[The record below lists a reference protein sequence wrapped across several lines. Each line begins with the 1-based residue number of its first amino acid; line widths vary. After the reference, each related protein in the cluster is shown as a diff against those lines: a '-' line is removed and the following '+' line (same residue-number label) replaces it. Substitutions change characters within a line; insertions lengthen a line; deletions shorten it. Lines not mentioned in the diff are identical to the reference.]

1 MSRCFFSGM
10 AFARLKTAIVY
21 RDEGPSFARLQTMAL
36 DEHRLGE
43 LPEALRPA
51 VARWFDRLEEAHG
64 TIDLAAGVED
74 QLLRVVA
81 VSEFASNA
89 MLRDWAYWQ
98 DRLEQLASPPDRDAL
113 KKFADDLATSEA
125 GLNEVKSQLRRF
137 RNRYMVHVLW
147 REVAGTAELTETL
160 GMLSALADQLL
171 CAAARYTEKQLEDR
185 YGRFR
190 DREGEIVPLVV
201 LAMGKL
207 GGGELNF
214 SSDIDIVFLYP
225 ADGESDGPRTLS
237 GQQYFTR
244 LSQSMVALL
253 DERTA
258 DGFVFRVDTRL
269 RPFGDSGPPV
279 TSFAALES
287 YLLQHGRDWER
298 YAYIKARIVGQPPS
312 PAVAN
317 DLFDN
322 LIVPFVYRRYLD
334 YGVFE
339 SLREMYALIAAEVKR
354 RDLADNVK
362 LGPGGIR
369 EIEFIV
375 QSMQLVRGGN
385 REELREP
392 SLLRVL
398 PALEGGRG
406 LERAAVT
413 RLRDAY
419 VFLRRL
425 ENFIQAMRDQQVH
438 DLPRDAADRERLCV
452 AMGQTDWD
460 SLARTLDLHRRN
472 VTREFEAIAFRGGE
486 ADAES
491 ELEHRFAAL
500 WKSGASAEEW
510 ASEFSGHEDA
520 FALAEIVADFRN
532 APSTLKIDAIAQER
546 LQRFVPRLLALV
558 VQCNEPRL
566 ALERTLSVV
575 NRILRR
581 SAYVSLL
588 NENLVAARRLVRLCE
603 SSSYV
608 AAQIA
613 RYPALLDEL
622 LEPRVET
629 ERIEKAEFEAELESR
644 VAHLQ
649 DADTEARMEALV
661 QLQRANL
668 FRIAV
673 ADFSGALP
681 IMKVSDSLTFLA
693 EAVLDY
699 SLESAWLDLTLKHGA
714 PYYEIDGER
723 HAAGFGIIAYGKLGG
738 LELSYGSD
746 LDLVFLHDSK
756 GGRQMTNGEKPLD
769 NAMFF
774 GRLVRR
780 LVHFLTT
787 QTSSGVMYEIDT
799 RLRPEGR
806 KGVLVTSIDAFERY
820 QEENA
825 WTWEHQ
831 ALLRAR
837 PVAGSA
843 AVAQDFGRIRA
854 QTLMSR
860 VRLDTL
866 REEVVSMRA
875 RMRRE
880 LDRSEAGRFDLKHGR
895 GGIGDIEFV
904 VQYLVLLNARNFP
917 AVIRFSDNIRQIA
930 ALAAV
935 GRLDVQTAARL
946 QDAYREFRRRL
957 HHLTLNDRPPFVGD
971 DELLAERDLVAAVWE
986 LHLGGQVS

>member
-1 MSRCFFSGM
+1 M
-10 AFARLKTAIVY
+10 AI
-21 RDEGPSFARLQTMAL
+21 DE
-36 DEHRLGE
+36 DRLGR
-43 LPEALRPA
+43 LPETLRPA
-51 VARWFDRLEEAHG
+51 VRHWFERLEEMHG
-64 TIDLAAGVED
+64 AQALAAGVVD
-74 QLLRVVA
+74 QLSRVIA
-81 VSEFASNA
+81 ISEFAGKV
-89 MLRDWAYWQ
+89 LLTDWAWWSG
-98 DRLEQLASPPDRDAL
+98 RLAQLSLPADPRELQA
-113 KKFADDLATSEA
+113 FADDQSLYEA
-125 GLNEVKSQLRRF
+125 GIDEVKSRLRRF
-137 RNRYMVHVLW
+137 RHRYLLRVLW
-147 REVAGTAELTETL
+147 RETAGTVALGETLAALSELADTMLAVAGRYAERQL
-160 GMLSALADQLL
+160 GER
-171 CAAARYTEKQLEDR
+171 C
-185 YGRFR
+185 GRLR
-190 DREGEIVPLVV
+190 DHDGTPVPLVV

-225 ADGESDGPRTLS
+225 ADGESDGPRKLS

-244 LSQSMVALL
+244 LSQTIVALL

-298 YAYIKARIVGQPPS
+298 YAYIKARIVGQPP
-312 PAVAN
+312 PPGVA
-317 DLFDN
+317 DELFEH
-322 LIVPFVYRRYLD
+322 LVGPFVYRRYLD

-339 SLREMYALIAAEVKR
+339 SLREMHALIAAEVKR
-354 RDLADNVK
+354 RDLAENVK

-385 REELREP
+385 RKELRQP
-392 SLLRVL
+392 SLLHVM
-398 PALEGGRG
+398 PELEGGRG
-406 LERAAVT
+406 LEHDAIE

-438 DLPRDAADRERLCV
+438 DLPLDQPDRDRLCV
-452 AMGQTDWD
+452 AMGYPDWA
-460 SLARTLDLHRRN
+460 SLERDLDGHRRN
-472 VTREFEAIAFRGGE
+472 VTREFEAIAFRDSDTDADDELEQRFEALWNSGAG
-486 ADAES
+486 ADAWVEVFAGQRQAA
-491 ELEHRFAAL
+491 ELAASL
-500 WKSGASAEEW
+500 A
-510 ASEFSGHEDA
+510 A
-520 FALAEIVADFRN
+520 FQHD
-532 APSTLKIDAIAQER
+532 PSTLKIDAIARDR
-546 LQRFVPRLLALV
+546 LQRFMPRLLALV
-558 VQCNEPRL
+558 VQCDDPLL
-566 ALERTLSVV
+566 ALDRTLSVM

-588 NENLVAARRLVRLCE
+588 NENLLAARRLVRLCE
-603 SSSYV
+603 SSAYI

-613 RYPALLDEL
+613 RYPVLLDEL

-629 ERIEKAEFEAELESR
+629 ERIEKTEFEAEIASR
-644 VAHLQ
+644 FAHLQ
-649 DADTEARMEALV
+649 ASDSEARMETLA
-661 QLQRANL
+661 QFQRASL

-673 ADFSGALP
+673 ADFSGSLP

-693 EAVLDY
+693 EAVVDY
-699 SLESAWLDLTLKHGA
+699 ALESAWLDLTSRHGV
-714 PYYEIDGER
+714 PYYEVDGER
-723 HAAGFGIIAYGKLGG
+723 CAAGFGVIGYGKLGG

-746 LDLVFLHDSK
+746 LDLVFLHDSR
-756 GGRQMTNGEKPLD
+756 GGRQVTDGDKPLD

-787 QTSSGVMYEIDT
+787 QTSSGAMYEIDT

-806 KGVLVTSIDAFERY
+806 KGILVTSTDAFERY
-820 QEENA
+820 QEQNA

-843 AVAQDFGRIRA
+843 AVASDFERIRA

-866 REEVVSMRA
+866 RDDVVSMRT
-875 RMRRE
+875 RMRKE
-880 LDRSEAGRFDLKHGR
+880 LDRSEAGRFDLKNGR
-895 GGIGDIEFV
+895 GGIGDIEFL
-904 VQYLVLLNARNFP
+904 VQYLVLRYAGSYP
-917 AVIRFSDNIRQIA
+917 AVIRYSDNIRQIA
-930 ALAAV
+930 ALASV
-935 GRLDVQTAARL
+935 GLLDVQTAARL
-946 QDAYREFRRRL
+946 QRAYREFRRRM
-957 HHLTLNDRPPFVGD
+957 HHLTLNDLPPIVD
-971 DELLAERDLVAAVWE
+971 DSELRAEREFVADVWDRR
-986 LHLGGQVS
+986 LGVQPS

>member
-1 MSRCFFSGM
+1 MTIDENRL
-10 AFARLKTAIVY
+10 ARLPETLRSAAI
-21 RDEGPSFARLQTMAL
+21 LW
-36 DEHRLGE
+36 
-43 LPEALRPA
+43 LR
-51 VARWFDRLEEAHG
+51 RLEEMQG
-64 TIDLAAGVED
+64 SAGLPADVEH

-81 VSEFASNA
+81 VSEFAGNA
-89 MLRDWAYWQ
+89 LLRDWDYWHG
-98 DRLEQLASPPDRDAL
+98 RLARLASPPDPRELRA
-113 KKFADDLATSEA
+113 FADETGRSDVSID
-125 GLNEVKSQLRRF
+125 EVKARLRRF
-137 RNRYMVHVLW
+137 RRRYMLGLLW
-147 REVAGTAELTETL
+147 REVAGTATLAETL
-160 GMLSALADQLL
+160 EALSELADQML
-171 CAAARYTEKQLEDR
+171 AAAGRYADSQLERR

-190 DREGEIVPLVV
+190 DPDGALIPLVV

-225 ADGESDGPRTLS
+225 TDGESGGPRKLG

-244 LSQSMVALL
+244 LSQMIVALL

-298 YAYIKARIVGQPPS
+298 YAYIKARIVGLPP
-312 PAVAN
+312 PPEVAAE
-317 DLFDN
+317 LFGQ
-322 LIVPFVYRRYLD
+322 LIDPFVYRRYLD

-339 SLREMYALIAAEVKR
+339 SLREMYTMIAAEVKR
-354 RDLADNVK
+354 RDLADNIK

-375 QSMQLVRGGN
+375 QSMQLVRGGD
-385 REELREP
+385 REELRQS

-398 PALEGGRG
+398 PELAGARG
-406 LERAAVT
+406 LEDAAVD

-425 ENFIQAMRDQQVH
+425 ENFIQAIRDQQVH
-438 DLPRDAADRERLCV
+438 DLPRDRADRDRLCL
-452 AMGQTDWD
+452 AMGYRNWAALVQDID
-460 SLARTLDLHRRN
+460 AHRRN
-472 VTREFEAIAFRGGE
+472 VTQEFEAIAFRGGE
-486 ADAES
+486 TDTDG
-491 ELEHRFAAL
+491 ELERRFEAL
-500 WKSGASAEEW
+500 WKGSTSAQEW
-510 ASEFSGHEDA
+510 AQEFSAQKQATE
-520 FALAEIVADFRN
+520 LADSLVSFQH
-532 APSTLKIDAIAQER
+532 APSTVKIDSIARER
-546 LQRFVPRLLALV
+546 LQRFMPRLLALV
-558 VQCNEPRL
+558 VQCDEPLL
-566 ALERTLSVV
+566 ALDRTLSVI

-588 NENLVAARRLVRLCE
+588 NENLLAARRLVRLCE
-603 SSSYV
+603 SSSYI

-613 RYPALLDEL
+613 RFPVLLDEL

-629 ERIEKAEFEAELESR
+629 ERIDKAEFEAEIAGRFEHLRES
-644 VAHLQ
+644 
-649 DADTEARMEALV
+649 DSEARMETLA
-661 QLQRANL
+661 QFQRASM

-673 ADFSGALP
+673 ADFSGAMP

-699 SLESAWLDLTLKHGA
+699 ALESAWLDLISRHGA
-714 PYYEIDGER
+714 PHYEVDGRR
-723 HAAGFGIIAYGKLGG
+723 HAAGFGVIGYGKLGG

-746 LDLVFLHDSK
+746 LDLVFLHDSR
-756 GGRQMTNGEKPLD
+756 GDRQVTDGEKPLD
-769 NAMFF
+769 NTVFF

-787 QTSSGVMYEIDT
+787 QTSSGAMYEIDT

-806 KGVLVTSIDAFERY
+806 KGILVTSTDAFERY

-843 AVAQDFGRIRA
+843 TVAGDFERTRA
-854 QTLMSR
+854 QTLMYR
-860 VRLDTL
+860 VRLDSL
-866 REEVVSMRA
+866 RDDVVSMRA
-875 RMRRE
+875 RMRKE
-880 LDRSEAGRFDLKHGR
+880 LDRSASGCFDLKNGL
-895 GGIGDIEFV
+895 GGIGDIEFI
-904 VQYLVLLNARNFP
+904 VQYLVLQHAARYP
-917 AVIRFSDNIRQIA
+917 AVICYSDNIRQIA
-930 ALAAV
+930 ALASV
-935 GRLDVQTAARL
+935 GLLDVQTAARL
-946 QDAYREFRRRL
+946 QSAYREFRRCL
-957 HHLTLNDRPPFVGD
+957 HHLTLNDLPPMVD
-971 DELLAERDLVAAVWE
+971 DGELAEEREFVSSVWE
-986 LHLGGQVS
+986 RHLGTQRS

>member
-1 MSRCFFSGM
+1 M
-10 AFARLKTAIVY
+10 AISEDRL
-21 RDEGPSFARLQTMAL
+21 RQ
-36 DEHRLGE
+36 
-43 LPEALRPA
+43 LPVTLRPA
-51 VARWFDRLEEAHG
+51 VSRWFDRLEEAHG
-64 TIDLAAGVED
+64 SVALAPEVGD

-81 VSEFASNA
+81 ASEFAA
-89 MLRDWAYWQ
+89 RVLLRDWDYW
-98 DRLEQLASPPDRDAL
+98 RSNLPELSSPVDSHELVA
-113 KKFADDLATSEA
+113 FADGVVTSGAVVE
-125 GLNEVKSQLRRF
+125 EVKSRLRRF
-137 RNRYMVHVLW
+137 RDRYMLGIVW
-147 REVAGTAELTETL
+147 REVAGTAALTETL
-160 GMLSALADQLL
+160 GSLSALSDQML
-171 CAAARYTEKQLEDR
+171 AAAGRYAELQLEER

-190 DREGEIVPLVV
+190 DRNGAPVPLVV

-225 ADGESDGPRTLS
+225 ADGESDGPRKLS

-244 LSQSMVALL
+244 LSQSIVALL

-298 YAYIKARIVGQPPS
+298 YAYIKARIVGSPPS
-312 PAVAN
+312 PAVASE
-317 DLFDN
+317 LFEN
-322 LIVPFVYRRYLD
+322 LILPFVYRRYLD

-375 QSMQLVRGGN
+375 QSMQLVRGGS
-385 REELREP
+385 REELQQP
-392 SLLRVL
+392 SLLSVL

-406 LERAAVT
+406 LEKAAVS
-413 RLRDAY
+413 RLQDAY

-425 ENFIQAMRDQQVH
+425 ENAIQAMRDQQLH
-438 DLPRDAADRERLCV
+438 DLPAGEADRERLCV
-452 AMGQTDWD
+452 ALGYDDWT
-460 SLARTLDLHRRN
+460 SLVRDLEEHRRN
-472 VTREFEAIAFRGGE
+472 VTREFEAIAFRGGDGD
-486 ADAES
+486 ADN
-491 ELEHRFAAL
+491 ELERRFAGL
-500 WKSGASAEEW
+500 WKRSATAEEW
-510 ASEFSGHEDA
+510 ATEFSELEEGT
-520 FALAEIVADFRN
+520 ALAESLAAFQQ
-532 APSTLKIDAIAQER
+532 APSTLKADSIAQER
-546 LQRFVPRLLALV
+546 LQRFMPRLLIMV
-558 VQCNEPRL
+558 IQCHEPLL
-566 ALERTLSVV
+566 ALDRTLAVV
-575 NRILRR
+575 SRILRR

-588 NENLVAARRLVRLCE
+588 NENRLAARRLVQLCE

-608 AAQIA
+608 AAQLA
-613 RYPALLDEL
+613 RYPVLLDEL
-622 LEPRVET
+622 LEPRTET
-629 ERIEKAEFEAELESR
+629 ERIEKAEFAAELESR
-644 VAHLQ
+644 FANLQ
-649 DADTEARMEALV
+649 EQDSEARMETLA
-661 QLQRANL
+661 QFQRANL

-673 ADFSGALP
+673 ADFSGAMP

-699 SLESAWLDLTLKHGA
+699 ALESAWLDLTARHGE
-714 PYYEIDGER
+714 PHYEIGGER
-723 HAAGFGIIAYGKLGG
+723 RTAGFGVVAYGKLGG

-746 LDLVFLHDSK
+746 LDLVFLHDSR
-756 GGRQMTNGEKPLD
+756 GSRQMTDGDKPLD

-787 QTSSGVMYEIDT
+787 QTSSGAMYDIDT

-806 KGVLVTSIDAFERY
+806 KGVLVTSTDAFERY

-837 PVAGSA
+837 AVAGSA
-843 AVAQDFGRIRA
+843 AVARDFGRIRA

-866 REEVVSMRA
+866 RDDVVSMRT
-875 RMRRE
+875 RMRKE
-880 LDRSEAGRFDLKHGR
+880 LDRSESGRFDLKHGR

-904 VQYLVLLNARNFP
+904 VQYLVLRNARTYP

-930 ALAAV
+930 ALAGV

-946 QDAYREFRRRL
+946 QGAYREFRRRL
-957 HHLTLNDRPPFVGD
+957 HHLTLNDRPPFAGD
-971 DELLAERDLVAAVWE
+971 DELRGERDLVAAVWDR
-986 LHLGGQVS
+986 HLGGQES

>member
-1 MSRCFFSGM
+1 
-10 AFARLKTAIVY
+10 
-21 RDEGPSFARLQTMAL
+21 
-36 DEHRLGE
+36 
-43 LPEALRPA
+43 
-51 VARWFDRLEEAHG
+51 
-64 TIDLAAGVED
+64 
-74 QLLRVVA
+74 
-81 VSEFASNA
+81 
-89 MLRDWAYWQ
+89 
-98 DRLEQLASPPDRDAL
+98 
-113 KKFADDLATSEA
+113 
-125 GLNEVKSQLRRF
+125 
-137 RNRYMVHVLW
+137 
-147 REVAGTAELTETL
+147 
-160 GMLSALADQLL
+160 
-171 CAAARYTEKQLEDR
+171 
-185 YGRFR
+185 
-190 DREGEIVPLVV
+190 
-201 LAMGKL
+201 
-207 GGGELNF
+207 
-214 SSDIDIVFLYP
+214 
-225 ADGESDGPRTLS
+225 
-237 GQQYFTR
+237 
-244 LSQSMVALL
+244 
-253 DERTA
+253 
-258 DGFVFRVDTRL
+258 
-269 RPFGDSGPPV
+269 
-279 TSFAALES
+279 
-287 YLLQHGRDWER
+287 
-298 YAYIKARIVGQPPS
+298 
-312 PAVAN
+312 
-317 DLFDN
+317 
-322 LIVPFVYRRYLD
+322 
-334 YGVFE
+334 
-339 SLREMYALIAAEVKR
+339 
-354 RDLADNVK
+354 
-362 LGPGGIR
+362 
-369 EIEFIV
+369 
-375 QSMQLVRGGN
+375 
-385 REELREP
+385 
-392 SLLRVL
+392 
-398 PALEGGRG
+398 
-406 LERAAVT
+406 VT

-425 ENFIQAMRDQQVH
+425 ENFIQAMRDQQAH
-438 DLPRDAADRERLCV
+438 DLPRDDADRQRLCV
-452 AMGQTDWD
+452 AMGYTDWD
-460 SLARTLDLHRRN
+460 SLARTLDLHRHN

-491 ELEHRFAAL
+491 KLEHRFAAL

-510 ASEFSGHEDA
+510 APEFSGHE
-520 FALAEIVADFRN
+520 
-532 APSTLKIDAIAQER
+532 
-546 LQRFVPRLLALV
+546 
-558 VQCNEPRL
+558 
-566 ALERTLSVV
+566 
-575 NRILRR
+575 
-581 SAYVSLL
+581 
-588 NENLVAARRLVRLCE
+588 ENLVAARRLVRLCE

-843 AVAQDFGRIRA
+843 AVAQD
-854 QTLMSR
+854 
-860 VRLDTL
+860 
-866 REEVVSMRA
+866 
-875 RMRRE
+875 
-880 LDRSEAGRFDLKHGR
+880 
-895 GGIGDIEFV
+895 
-904 VQYLVLLNARNFP
+904 
-917 AVIRFSDNIRQIA
+917 
-930 ALAAV
+930 
-935 GRLDVQTAARL
+935 
-946 QDAYREFRRRL
+946 
-957 HHLTLNDRPPFVGD
+957 
-971 DELLAERDLVAAVWE
+971 
-986 LHLGGQVS
+986 

>member
-1 MSRCFFSGM
+1 M
-10 AFARLKTAIVY
+10 AISEDKLR
-21 RDEGPSFARLQTMAL
+21 Q
-36 DEHRLGE
+36 
-43 LPEALRPA
+43 LPETLRPA
-51 VARWFDRLEEAHG
+51 VSRWFDRLEEAHG
-64 TIDLAAGVED
+64 NIALASDVED

-81 VSEFASNA
+81 ASEFAA
-89 MLRDWAYWQ
+89 RVLLRDWDYWRN
-98 DRLEQLASPPDRDAL
+98 RLRELATPADSHELVA
-113 KKFADDLATSEA
+113 FADGVATSEA
-125 GLNEVKSQLRRF
+125 AVGEVKSQLRRF
-137 RNRYMVHVLW
+137 RDRYMLGVVW
-147 REVAGTAELTETL
+147 REIAGTAALTETL
-160 GMLSALADQLL
+160 GALSALADQVL
-171 CAAARYTEKQLEDR
+171 AAAGRYAQRQLEER

-190 DREGEIVPLVV
+190 DRNGAPVPLVV

-214 SSDIDIVFLYP
+214 SSDIDILFLYP
-225 ADGESDGPRTLS
+225 ADGESDGPRKLS

-244 LSQSMVALL
+244 LSQSIVALL

-298 YAYIKARIVGQPPS
+298 YAYIKARIVGAPPP
-312 PAVAN
+312 PAVASE
-317 DLFDN
+317 LFEN
-322 LIVPFVYRRYLD
+322 LILPFVYRRYLD

-339 SLREMYALIAAEVKR
+339 SLREMHALIAAEVKR

-385 REELREP
+385 REDLQQP
-392 SLLRVL
+392 SLLQVL

-406 LERAAVT
+406 LERAAII
-413 RLRDAY
+413 RLQDAY

-425 ENFIQAMRDQQVH
+425 ENAIQAMRDQQLH
-438 DLPRDAADRERLCV
+438 DLPAGEADRDRLCV
-452 AMGQTDWD
+452 ALGYDDWS
-460 SLARTLDLHRRN
+460 SLARDLEEHRHN
-472 VTREFEAIAFRGGE
+472 VTHEFEAIAFRGGNDD
-486 ADAES
+486 ADNELERRFAELWTRGAAAREWATEFS
-491 ELEHRFAAL
+491 ELEE
-500 WKSGASAEEW
+500 GA
-510 ASEFSGHEDA
+510 
-520 FALAEIVADFRN
+520 ALAESLAAFQQ
-532 APSTLKIDAIAQER
+532 APSTLKVDSIAQER
-546 LQRFVPRLLALV
+546 LQRFMPRLLAMV
-558 VQCNEPRL
+558 IQCNEPLL
-566 ALERTLSVV
+566 ALERTLAVLS
-575 NRILRR
+575 RILRR

-588 NENLVAARRLVRLCE
+588 NENRLAASRLVQLCE

-613 RYPALLDEL
+613 RYPVLLDEL
-622 LEPRVET
+622 LEPRTET
-629 ERIEKAEFEAELESR
+629 ERIEKAEFAAELDNR
-644 VAHLQ
+644 FANLQ
-649 DADTEARMEALV
+649 EQDSEARMETLA
-661 QLQRANL
+661 QFQRASL

-673 ADFSGALP
+673 ADFSGAMP
-681 IMKVSDSLTFLA
+681 IMRVSDSLTYLA

-699 SLESAWLDLTLKHGA
+699 ALESAWLDLTARHGE

-723 HAAGFGIIAYGKLGG
+723 RAAGFGVVAYGKLGG

-746 LDLVFLHDSK
+746 LDLVFLHDSR
-756 GGRQMTNGEKPLD
+756 GSRQTTDGDKPLD

-787 QTSSGVMYEIDT
+787 QTSSGAMYEIDT

-806 KGVLVTSIDAFERY
+806 KGVLVTSTDAFERY

-837 PVAGSA
+837 AVAGSA
-843 AVAQDFGRIRA
+843 AVARDFGRIRA

-866 REEVVSMRA
+866 RDDVVSMRT
-875 RMRRE
+875 RMRKE
-880 LDRSEAGRFDLKHGR
+880 LDRSASGRFDLKHGR

-904 VQYLVLLNARNFP
+904 VQYLVLRNARAFP

-946 QDAYREFRRRL
+946 QDAYREFRRHL
-957 HHLTLNDRPPFVGD
+957 HHLTLNERPPFVGD
-971 DELLAERDLVAAVWE
+971 DELRGEREFVAAVWDR
-986 LHLGGQVS
+986 HLGGQGP